1 MKPKYRRMIRGMKVK
16 EEIADYPAPASS
28 PASSPSPARAPSASS
43 APSPASVWSLYI
55 LECSDGS
62 LYTGVTND
70 IDRRILAHQQ
80 GKASRYTRTRR
91 PVALV
96 YREECGSRS
105 QALSRECA
113 VKSLSRRQK
122 DEFIRTFRAG
132 LVSTLSAK

>member
-1 MKPKYRRMIRGMKVK
+1 MKPKYRRMLHGMKVK
-16 EEIADYPAPASS
+16 EEISPAPA
-28 PASSPSPARAPSASS
+28 PAPL
-43 APSPASVWSLYI
+43 WSLYI
-55 LECSDGS
+55 LECRDGS

-70 IDRRILAHQQ
+70 IDRRFLAHQG

-113 VKSLSRRQK
+113 VKSLSRPHKNELILRGK
-122 DEFIRTFRAG
+122 PDEAT
-132 LVSTLSAK
+132 

>member
-1 MKPKYRRMIRGMKVK
+1 MKPKYKRMLRGMKVK
-16 EEIADYPAPASS
+16 EEI
-28 PASSPSPARAPSASS
+28 SA
-43 APSPASVWSLYI
+43 APASVWSLYI

-70 IDRRILAHQQ
+70 IDRRFLAHQE

-122 DEFIRTFRAG
+122 DELIRTFTSSPIGTPPASSDRR
-132 LVSTLSAK
+132 

>member
-1 MKPKYRRMIRGMKVK
+1 MKPKYKRMLSGMKVK
-16 EEIADYPAPASS
+16 EEILRASAPAPA
-28 PASSPSPARAPSASS
+28 PSPFSAS
-43 APSPASVWSLYI
+43 SPASVWSLYI

-70 IDRRILAHQQ
+70 IDRRFLAHQE

-122 DEFIRTFRAG
+122 DELIRTFTSSPILPPPASSYRR
-132 LVSTLSAK
+132 